1 MITTLSWPAKVI
13 FGVGSIGV
21 LGKEAS
27 ELGKKVLLVTGVHSA
42 RQTGLLG
49 KVVQDLKDNGLD
61 VFVFDKIIP
70 NPRVSTIDEGAA
82 IIRNEGLDLVIGLG
96 GGSVMDT
103 AKSLTLAKNSDKP
116 IWEYTTGAVSF
127 AETGTSPL
135 PLILASTVAA
145 SGSEQDMASV
155 ITNWET
161 REKRVLVSSAFLS
174 KVSIIDP
181 ELTITVPR
189 KPTAQGGVDIFSHL
203 VEKYV
208 SAPSV
213 STITD
218 GIYGTLL
225 KVVVESLP
233 RVLDKPDDIEAR
245 NILAWASTM
254 ACSPSMFL
262 GGGVGSLPLHPMGF
276 SLSGKYDM
284 AHGDV
289 QAALLPAWMK
299 YTYSACP
306 ERFRFL
312 GIQGFGEEDIVEVTE
327 NWLKKI
333 DMKNNLQSLGA
344 NYEEL
349 EAIAED
355 CARNAVP
362 QLKANP
368 NVPDAAA
375 IAKIYKDSY

>member
-27 ELGKKVLLVTGVHSA
+27 GLGKKVLLVTGVHSA
-42 RQTGLLG
+42 RQTGLLE
-49 KVVQDLKDNGLD
+49 KVVQDLKDNRLD

-218 GIYGTLL
+218 SIYGTLL

-312 GIQGFGEEDIVEVTE
+312 GIQGFGKEDIVEVTE

-333 DMKNNLQSLGA
+333 SMKHNLQSLGA

-355 CARNAVP
+355 CARNAIP